1 MSGPYDLRIT
11 GGDVFLEGLGACA
24 VDLLIRG
31 GRIAAIVERDEEADA
46 ADTVDV
52 TGKLVLPGAI
62 DPHVHLGKDIRVP
75 RDAEDAERETASAA
89 AGGVTTML
97 VYLMSGDSYVGELA
111 AAQAAMDSNSHID
124 YGFHFVL
131 GTPAHLDEFA
141 AYMDLGVSSFKFF
154 MNFRGDE
161 GKYLGMPGNDDSFM
175 YDILQK
181 SAEYGAMINPHPEN
195 IELVRMF
202 RDQDRDASAAPLEA
216 WNAARPAF
224 VEAEA
229 AQRVA
234 YLASVTGASV
244 YCVHTSSREAIEAIA
259 RQQSSYPNIF
269 IETCTQYLTLDTSSS
284 AGVYAKVNPPVRP
297 REDVEHL
304 WEALRS
310 GIIDSVGSDHNARHR
325 TNKEKDIWAA
335 SAGFPGTGGVLPLT
349 LAEGLRRGVEL
360 TTIVEAVSTRA
371 AKLFGM
377 YPRKGT
383 IAVGSDADLV
393 VIDMDKPTTIT
404 ADTQHSAAEY
414 TPWEGTTLPLSVVH
428 TIVGGRFALKDGVLT
443 DERTGKY
450 IHRAHSGA
458 AALAAD
464 AARTRTTNSGSPAGQ
479 GGAHESL

>member
-1 MSGPYDLRIT
+1 MTSSYDLRIS
-11 GGDVFLEGLGACA
+11 GGDVFLEGLGVSQ
-24 VDLLIRG
+24 VDLLISD
-31 GRIAAIVERDEEADA
+31 GRIAAIVDREQVEDVAE
-46 ADTVDV
+46 TVDV

-75 RDAEDAERETASAA
+75 RDPDDAERETASAA

-97 VYLMSGDSYVGELA
+97 VYLMSSDSYMGELESA
-111 AAQAAMDSNSHID
+111 RAAMDTNSHTD

-131 GTPAHLDEFA
+131 GTPGHLDEFKD
-141 AYMDLGVSSFKFF
+141 YMELGVSSFKFF

-175 YDILQK
+175 YDILRK
-181 SAEYGAMINPHPEN
+181 SAEHGAMINPHPEN

-202 RDQDRDASAAPLEA
+202 RDSDRDETLSPLAA
-216 WNAARPAF
+216 WNAARPPF

-244 YCVHTSSREAIEAIA
+244 YCVHTSSREAVEAIT

-269 IETCTQYLTLDTSSS
+269 IETCTQYLTLDTDSE
-284 AGVYAKVNPPVRP
+284 AGSYAKVNPPIRP
-297 REDVEHL
+297 REDVEYL
-304 WEALRS
+304 WEAFES
-310 GIIDSVGSDHNARHR
+310 GAIDSVGSDHNARHR
-325 TNKEKDIWAA
+325 TNKEKDIWSA
-335 SAGFPGTGGVLPLT
+335 SAGFPGSGGVLPLT
-349 LAEGLRRGVEL
+349 LSEGLRRGVKL
-360 TTIVEAVSTRA
+360 DAIVDAVSTRA

-393 VIDMDKPTTIT
+393 VIDMEKPSTIT
-404 ADTQHSAAEY
+404 AETQYSAAEY
-414 TPWEGTTLPLSVVH
+414 TPWENTTLPLTVVH
-428 TIVGGRFALKDGVLT
+428 TIVRGQFALRDAILT
-443 DERTGKY
+443 ENRAGSF

-458 AALAAD
+458 AAL
-464 AARTRTTNSGSPAGQ
+464 
-479 GGAHESL
+479 GG